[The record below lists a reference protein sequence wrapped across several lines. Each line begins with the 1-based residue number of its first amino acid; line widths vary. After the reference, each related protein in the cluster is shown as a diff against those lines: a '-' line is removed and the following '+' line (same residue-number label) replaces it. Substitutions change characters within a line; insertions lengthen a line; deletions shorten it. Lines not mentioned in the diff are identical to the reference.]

1 MRTNAAPTGP
11 GRTLAAVLRALAS
24 LAVLAAAIAGL
35 PLLLVK
41 VTPVV
46 WETSHDDLSHLLD
59 RQDTGGAFLL
69 VLVAV
74 AWLGWAQFTFC
85 TLREIPAQLRGREW
99 RAPRG
104 LGSSQRLAAVLVG
117 SILVLLPTSTALASP
132 ANAVPPV
139 AASHQAQ
146 QAPQTPQPMPAARAA
161 TTVDDGAPTYTVRDV
176 RPAESLWSIAEKELG
191 DGERWRDIA
200 QLNNGRTMVDGSAFH
215 ASTFLQPGWQLRMP
229 ETTAEHANTPAPQQE
244 ARSVTVTPG
253 GTMWGIAEKELGD
266 GAEYPR
272 IFEENRNAPQSDG
285 ATLTDPDELRAGWK
299 LTIPQPAAPTEPD
312 KPSDTAKPDAKA
324 PGGSN
329 DEADPEQGPGAADS
343 SRPDQDREK
352 PDTAQPPKDDRDQ
365 GSDREEHVPPA
376 APKPSAKPK
385 EPAASPSAPT
395 AKPANPSPS
404 QPSQPSVP
412 EREPAAS
419 ADSDESEVGVREVAG
434 IGLLLAGCLLAALG
448 VKRLLQRRRRK
459 PGETIAMPA
468 EGVRLEQVLE
478 ASAEP
483 GSVDLLDRALRT
495 LGHHAARQNLDLPAV
510 RGARVTA
517 RTVELLLDTEAAEPL
532 APFTAAADG
541 RWKLDETH
549 PLLTST
555 EAHDTPAPYPG
566 LVTLGT
572 EPDGSQMLLNLPAVR
587 CLLLDGDDEDV
598 RDTARVIALEAATSA
613 WCDHAEI
620 LTVGLGSELPA
631 LLPQGRMRVV
641 PHLRAAQSEL
651 GELLLDYHQ
660 QTQDDEQPD
669 PLPWLL
675 ICAAEATPHDAQHLA
690 DALATARDLPV
701 ALVLPAK
708 GARGAFPD
716 AECLTAGAEA
726 PQRLDALDSDV
737 IARGSLTQEEY
748 REFLEVLHTAE
759 EPARAAEGSWQLVP
773 PGPLDARDSSSGRS
787 PAGAFAGLTVVP
799 QAPFTALSAAADA
812 TTSPSSVQVFTPGA
826 PQENPADAAGT
837 LPATPRNLATPTAE
851 GTEPDTEDPTDLDP
865 DAPEIQILGPVTV
878 TGIQASGHGF
888 KLALLAALL
897 HFKPDGCTIDTAREA
912 MDPRSPW
919 SKQTLQVRI
928 SELRNR
934 LGADA
939 DGNLYLPKGRTGTY
953 RLSPK
958 VRSDWDRFQQLAK
971 RGLAKGPTTGIADL
985 ETALGLVR
993 GRPFDGADLTW
1004 AAARIQEILVRVTD
1018 VAHTLATW
1026 HSTAP
1031 RPDLDAARRAVRIGL
1046 DIDDSAELLYQDW
1059 MLIEDKA
1066 ANHRGVRTAY
1076 ETLRGVNQRLDVGME
1091 PETEQV
1097 YDEIMSS
1104 RSA

>member
-1 MRTNAAPTGP
+1 MRTNAAPTGS

-24 LAVLAAAIAGL
+24 LGVLAAAIGGL

-46 WETSHDDLSHLLD
+46 WETSHNDLSHLLD

-74 AWLGWAQFTFC
+74 AWIGWAQFTFC

-139 AASHQAQ
+139 TAGHQAQ
-146 QAPQTPQPMPAARAA
+146 QAPQAPQSMHAARAA
-161 TTVDDGAPTYTVRDV
+161 TAVDDDRAPTYTVRDV

-200 QLNNGRTMVDGSAFH
+200 QLNEGRTMADGSAFH

-229 ETTAEHANTPAPQQE
+229 EATAEHANTPAPQEE
-244 ARSVTVTPG
+244 ARSVTVAPG
-253 GTMWGIAEKELGD
+253 GTMWGIAEEELGD
-266 GAEYPR
+266 GAKYPQ
-272 IFEENRNAPQSDG
+272 IFEANRNAPQPDG
-285 ATLTDPDELRAGWK
+285 ATLTDPDDLRAGWK
-299 LTIPQPAAPTEPD
+299 LTIPQPAAPAAPD
-312 KPSDTAKPDAKA
+312 KPSDTAKPDTDA
-324 PGGSN
+324 PSGS
-329 DEADPEQGPGAADS
+329 DDQADPEQGTGDADA
-343 SRPDQDREK
+343 SRPGQDNEK
-352 PDTAQPPKDDRDQ
+352 PDTAQPPKKDKDQ
-365 GSDREEHVPPA
+365 ADEREEHAPPA

-395 AKPANPSPS
+395 AKPADPKPGPS
-404 QPSQPSVP
+404 SVP

-419 ADSDESEVGVREVAG
+419 AETDESVVGVREAAG
-434 IGLLLAGCLLAALG
+434 LGLLLAGCLLAALG
-448 VKRLLQRRRRK
+448 VKRLLQRRRRR

-468 EGVRLEQVLE
+468 EAIDLEQVLA
-478 ASAEP
+478 ASTEP

-495 LGHHAARQNLDLPAV
+495 LGHHAAQQDQDLPAV

-517 RTVELLLDTEAAEPL
+517 RTVELLLDEASEPL

-541 RWKLDETH
+541 RWRLDETH
-549 PLLTST
+549 LLLST
-555 EAHDTPAPYPG
+555 AEARDTPAPYPG

-572 EPDGSQMLLNLPAVR
+572 EPDGSQMLLNLPAVQV
-587 CLLLDGDDEDV
+587 LLLDGDDQDV
-598 RDTARVIALEAATSA
+598 RDTARVIALEAATST
-613 WCDHAEI
+613 WSDHAEI
-620 LTVGLGSELPA
+620 LTVGLGSELPT
-631 LLPQGRMRVV
+631 LLPQGRLRVV
-641 PHLRAAQSEL
+641 PHLSAAQTEL
-651 GELLLDYHQ
+651 GELLLDHHQ
-660 QTQDDEQPD
+660 RALDDDEQPD

-675 ICAAEATPHDAQHLA
+675 ICAAEATAHDAQHVA
-690 DALATARDLPV
+690 DALGAARDLPV

-716 AECLTAGAEA
+716 AVCLTAGADT
-726 PQRLDALDSDV
+726 PQHVGTLNCDL
-737 IARGSLTQEEY
+737 IARGSLTEEEY
-748 REFLEVLHTAE
+748 RSFLDVLHTAE
-759 EPARAAEGSWQLVP
+759 APAHPAEGPWQLVP
-773 PGPLDARDSSSGRS
+773 PGPLDLPDESMSPA
-787 PAGAFAGLTVVP
+787 PAGAFTGLAVVP
-799 QAPFTALSAAADA
+799 ETPFTALAAPADA
-812 TTSPSSVQVFTPGA
+812 TSPSSVSIFTPAA
-826 PQENPADAAGT
+826 PQERPEDDEVDTPIVTPWN
-837 LPATPRNLATPTAE
+837 ATKPTA
-851 GTEPDTEDPTDLDP
+851 GDTEDPADDPVDLG
-865 DAPEIQILGPVTV
+865 APEIQVLGPVTV

-897 HFKPDGCTIDTAREA
+897 YFKPDGCTIDTAREA

-939 DGNLYLPKGRTGTY
+939 DGALYLPKGRTGTY
-953 RLSPK
+953 RLSPQ
-958 VRSDWDRFQQLAK
+958 VRCDWTRFQHLAK
-971 RGLAKGPTTGIADL
+971 RGLAKGPTNGIADL
-985 ETALGLVR
+985 EAALELVR
-993 GRPFDGADLTW
+993 GRPFGGADLSW
-1004 AAARIQEILVRVTD
+1004 AAARVQEMLVRITD
-1018 VAHTLATW
+1018 VAHTLASW
-1026 HSTAP
+1026 HTSAP
-1031 RPDLDAARRAVRIGL
+1031 RPDLEAARRAIRRGL
-1046 DIDDSAELLYQDW
+1046 DVDDSAELLYQDW

-1066 ANHRGVRTAY
+1066 GSRSGVRTAY
-1076 ETLRGVNQRLDVGME
+1076 ETLRDINRRLDVGME
-1091 PETEQV
+1091 PETERI
-1097 YDEIMSS
+1097 YDTIMS